1 MDAFR
6 DLYNCSG
13 LNVINQDEDY
23 KIEVKLN
30 PDKWTN
36 KRHLKT
42 LNEVDWKMVKY
53 HNSSGNESAEFKRIP
68 STIGGVFM
76 WVIKPS
82 LVPINNLSIIAYVGS
97 SERNIQ
103 NSVLQ
108 FIRSGASRYTG
119 RLINNLFQTYADCL
133 YLVYYENSVVA
144 ESKAISN
151 ELIDATE
158 PPIRIIS
165 GTLFSREEMK

>member
-13 LNVINQDEDY
+13 LNVINQDGDY
-23 KIEVKLN
+23 KIEVKVN
-30 PDKWTN
+30 PDNWKN
-36 KRHLKT
+36 KRCLKS
-42 LNEVDWKMVKY
+42 LNKADWITVKY
-53 HNSSGNESAEFKRIP
+53 HNSSGNESAEFKSIP

-82 LVPINNLSIIAYVGS
+82 LIPINNLSIIAYVGS

-103 NSVLQ
+103 KSVSQ
-108 FIRSGASRYTG
+108 FIQSGSSQYTG

-151 ELIDATE
+151 ELIDAAE

-165 GTLFSREEMK
+165 GTLFLREEMK

>member
-23 KIEVKLN
+23 KIEVKVN
-30 PDKWTN
+30 PDKWKN
-36 KRHLKT
+36 KRRLKL
-42 LNEVDWKMVKY
+42 LNKADWKTVKY
-53 HNSSGNESAEFKRIP
+53 HNSSGNESAEFKNIP
-68 STIGGVFM
+68 STIGGVYM

-82 LVPINNLSIIAYVGS
+82 LIPISNLSIIAYVGS

-108 FIRSGASRYTG
+108 FIQSGASQYTG
-119 RLINNLFQTYADCL
+119 RLISNLFQTYADCL